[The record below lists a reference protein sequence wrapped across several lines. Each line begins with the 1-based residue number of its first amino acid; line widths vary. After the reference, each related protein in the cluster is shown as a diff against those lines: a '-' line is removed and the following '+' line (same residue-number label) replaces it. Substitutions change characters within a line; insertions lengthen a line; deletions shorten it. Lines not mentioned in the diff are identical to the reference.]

1 MKALQLY
8 FVLCVTLMMTMHSIS
23 AQTNTNEIV
32 IKKIY
37 EAIQNN
43 DAPNLITELMP
54 DLKFYD
60 SDNSFVEYDQY
71 MNNTSRDSELEL
83 FNYNWINLKFQDLII
98 QNIEKDIVLAT
109 GTISG
114 ISIERDK
121 TKTQKFYHLWWLKNG
136 RVTKFL
142 Q

>member
-1 MKALQLY
+1 KALQLY

-136 RVTKFL
+136 
-142 Q
+142 